1 MQKFILKADKRTVLG
16 SKVKQLRRTG
26 VIPANLFGKTIESQ
40 AIQINGVEFNRVYK
54 EAGETSLIYV
64 KVEGEDKE
72 RPTLVT
78 SVHFNPI
85 TGDKLHVDFHQVN
98 LKEKVTANVPV
109 EIIGES
115 ELVASNEAVLS
126 QSLNEIEI
134 EALPTEI
141 PESITF
147 DISSLK
153 AIGDHLLV
161 SDAKVSAEVEIKTDP
176 EQMVVSLQEPMKEE
190 VIPVEEVPEDAT
202 GAETPAEGEAV
213 EGEKSAEGEAKPEEP
228 SKE

>member
-16 SKVKQLRRTG
+16 SKVKQLRRQG
-26 VIPANLFGKTIESQ
+26 IVPANLFGKTIPSQ
-40 AIQINGVEFNRVYK
+40 AIQVNAVEFNRAYK
-54 EAGETSLIYV
+54 EAGETSLIWV

-78 SVHFNPI
+78 GVSRNPM
-85 TGDKLHVDFHQVN
+85 TGVKNHIDFHQVN

-115 ELVASNEAVLS
+115 ELVASNAAVLS
-126 QSLNEIEI
+126 QSLNEIEV
-134 EALPTEI
+134 EALPTDI

-153 AIGDHLLV
+153 EIGDHLKI
-161 SDAKVSAEVEIKTDP
+161 SDAKVGSEVEIKTDP
-176 EQMVVSLQEPMKEE
+176 EQVVIALQEPMKEE
-190 VIPVEEVPEDAT
+190 VIPVEEISEEIT
-202 GAETPAEGEAV
+202 GAEGETPAEGGEA
-213 EGEKSAEGEAKPEEP
+213 KSAEGEAKSEEAH
-228 SKE
+228 KAE